1 MYEEEIM
8 YQIDF
13 KEESLLPRERLVEV
27 GPERPSNQELLAI
40 FIRTGTK
47 NEPVTILSNK
57 LLNQL
62 ENLANLRDLSIEE
75 LQTLTGIGRV
85 KAIEIKA
92 MIELG
97 KRINQ
102 SHLLLNEQVLGSEK
116 LGRKMIQEIGDKK
129 QEHLVALYLNT
140 QNQIIKQETI
150 FIGSVNRSIAEPR
163 EILHHA
169 IKCMATSVIIVH
181 NHPSGSV
188 QPSKNDLLF
197 TENLKQSCDV
207 LGLVLLDHL
216 IVGNKN
222 YYSFREESELF

>member
-1 MYEEEIM
+1 MYS
-8 YQIDF
+8 IDF
-13 KEESLLPRERLVEV
+13 QGEALQPRERLVAV
-27 GPERPSNQELLAI
+27 GPEKLSNQELLAI

-47 NEPVTILSNK
+47 NQPVSLLSNQLMAK
-57 LLNQL
+57 L
-62 ENLANLRDLSIEE
+62 ENLAALKELSIEE
-75 LQTLTGIGRV
+75 LQALTGIGRV

-102 SHLLLNEQVLGSEK
+102 SAFLLEKQILGSEK
-116 LGRKMIQEIGDKK
+116 LGKRMMEELGDKK

-140 QNQIIKQETI
+140 QNQIISQRTI

-163 EILHHA
+163 EILHYA
-169 IKCMATSVIIVH
+169 VKCMATSVIIVH

-188 QPSKNDLLF
+188 QPSKNDLTF
-197 TENLKQSCDV
+197 TKALKKSCDT

-216 IVGNKN
+216 IVSDQD
-222 YYSFREESELF
+222 YYSFREESEL

>member
-1 MYEEEIM
+1 M

-13 KEESLLPRERLVEV
+13 KEEALMPRERLLEL
-27 GPERPSNQELLAI
+27 GPERLSNQELLAI

-47 NEPVTILSNK
+47 KEPVSILSNN
-57 LLNQL
+57 LHNQL
-62 ENLANLRDLSIEE
+62 ENLAALRDLSIEE
-75 LQTLTGIGRV
+75 LQSLTGIGRV

-102 SHLLLNEQVLGSEK
+102 SEILLNDRILGSEK
-116 LGRKMIQEIGDKK
+116 LGRKMIQEIGQQK
-129 QEHLVALYLNT
+129 QEHLVAIYLNT
-140 QNQIIKQETI
+140 QNQVIHQKTV

-163 EILHHA
+163 EILHYA
-169 IKCMATSVIIVH
+169 VKCMATSIIIVH

-197 TENLKQSCDV
+197 TENLKNSCET

-216 IVGNKN
+216 IVGQKD

>member
-1 MYEEEIM
+1 M

-13 KEESLLPRERLVEV
+13 KEEALMPRERLLEL
-27 GPERPSNQELLAI
+27 GPERLSNQELLAI

-47 NEPVTILSNK
+47 KESVSILSNN
-57 LLNQL
+57 LHNQL
-62 ENLANLRDLSIEE
+62 ENLAALKDLSIEE
-75 LQTLTGIGRV
+75 LQSLTGIGRV

-102 SHLLLNEQVLGSEK
+102 SELLLNDRILGSEK
-116 LGRKMIQEIGDKK
+116 LGRKMIQEIGQQK

-140 QNQIIKQETI
+140 QNQVIHQKTV

-163 EILHHA
+163 EILHYA
-169 IKCMATSVIIVH
+169 VKCMATSIIIVH

-197 TENLKQSCDV
+197 TENLKDSCET

-216 IVGNKN
+216 IVGQKD

>member
-1 MYEEEIM
+1 M

-13 KEESLLPRERLVEV
+13 KEEALMPRERLLEL
-27 GPERPSNQELLAI
+27 GPERLSNQELLAI

-47 NEPVTILSNK
+47 KEPVSILSNN
-57 LLNQL
+57 LHNQL
-62 ENLANLRDLSIEE
+62 ENLAALKDLSIEE
-75 LQTLTGIGRV
+75 LQSLTGIGRV

-102 SHLLLNEQVLGSEK
+102 SELLLNDRILGSEK
-116 LGRKMIQEIGDKK
+116 LGRKMIQEIGQQK

-140 QNQIIKQETI
+140 QNQVIHQKTV

-163 EILHHA
+163 EILHYA
-169 IKCMATSVIIVH
+169 VKCMATSIIIVH

-197 TENLKQSCDV
+197 TENLKDSCET

-216 IVGNKN
+216 IVGQKD

>member
-1 MYEEEIM
+1 M

-13 KEESLLPRERLVEV
+13 KEEALMPRERLLEL
-27 GPERPSNQELLAI
+27 GPERLSNQELLAI

-47 NEPVTILSNK
+47 KEPVSILSNN
-57 LLNQL
+57 LHNQL
-62 ENLANLRDLSIEE
+62 ENLAALRDLSIEE
-75 LQTLTGIGRV
+75 LQSLTGIGRV

-102 SHLLLNEQVLGSEK
+102 SEILLNDRILGSEK
-116 LGRKMIQEIGDKK
+116 LGRKMIQEIGQQK

-140 QNQIIKQETI
+140 QNQVIHQKTV

-163 EILHHA
+163 EILHYA
-169 IKCMATSVIIVH
+169 VKCMATSIIIVH

-197 TENLKQSCDV
+197 TENLKNSCET

-216 IVGNKN
+216 IVGQKD

>member
-1 MYEEEIM
+1 MYDI
-8 YQIDF
+8 QF
-13 KEESLLPRERLVEV
+13 KKESLQPRERLLEV
-27 GPERPSNQELLAI
+27 GAEGLSNQELLAI
-40 FIRTGTK
+40 FIRTGTRK
-47 NEPVTILSNK
+47 EPVSILSAHLLEK
-57 LLNQL
+57 LERLSK
-62 ENLANLRDLSIEE
+62 LRELSIEE
-75 LQTLTGIGRV
+75 LEQLTGIGRV

-102 SHLLLNEQVLGSEK
+102 SECLANDYVMGSEK
-116 LGRKMIQEIGDKK
+116 LGLKMIEEIGDKQ

-140 QNQIIKQETI
+140 QNQIICQKTI

-169 IKCMATSVIIVH
+169 VKCMATSVIIVH

-188 QPSKNDLLF
+188 HPSRNDLDF
-197 TENLKQSCDV
+197 TDKLKESCEI

-216 IVGNKN
+216 IVGADD
-222 YYSFREESELF
+222 YYSFREDGELV

>member
-1 MYEEEIM
+1 M

-13 KEESLLPRERLVEV
+13 KEEALLPRERLLEV
-27 GPERPSNQELLAI
+27 GAERLSNQELLAI

-47 NEPVTILSNK
+47 KEPVSILSNN
-57 LLNQL
+57 LLNRL
-62 ENLANLRDLSIEE
+62 ETLAALRELSIEE
-75 LQTLTGIGRV
+75 LQDLTGIGRV

-102 SHLLLNEQVLGSEK
+102 SELLLNERILGSEK
-116 LGRKMIQEIGDKK
+116 LGRKMIQELGDKK

-140 QNQIIKQETI
+140 QNQIISQKTI

-163 EILHHA
+163 EILHYA
-169 IKCMATSVIIVH
+169 VKCMATSIIIVH

-188 QPSKNDLLF
+188 QPSKNDILF
-197 TENLKQSCDV
+197 TENLKKSCET

-216 IVGNKN
+216 IVGNKD

>member
-1 MYEEEIM
+1 M

-13 KEESLLPRERLVEV
+13 KEEALMPRERLLEL
-27 GPERPSNQELLAI
+27 GPERLSNQELLAI

-47 NEPVTILSNK
+47 KEPVSILSNN
-57 LLNQL
+57 LHNQL
-62 ENLANLRDLSIEE
+62 ENLAALRDLSIEE
-75 LQTLTGIGRV
+75 LQSLTGIGRV

-102 SHLLLNEQVLGSEK
+102 SEILLNDRILGSEK
-116 LGRKMIQEIGDKK
+116 LGRKMIQEIGQQK

-140 QNQIIKQETI
+140 QNQVIHQKTV

-163 EILHHA
+163 EILHYA
-169 IKCMATSVIIVH
+169 VKCMATSIIIVH

-197 TENLKQSCDV
+197 TENLKDSCET

-216 IVGNKN
+216 IVGQKD

>member
-1 MYEEEIM
+1 M

-13 KEESLLPRERLVEV
+13 KEEALLPRERLLEV
-27 GPERPSNQELLAI
+27 GAERLSNQELLAI

-47 NEPVTILSNK
+47 KEPVSILSNN
-57 LLNQL
+57 LLNRL
-62 ENLANLRDLSIEE
+62 ENLAALRELSIEE
-75 LQTLTGIGRV
+75 LQSLTGIGRV

-102 SHLLLNEQVLGSEK
+102 SELLMNERILGSEK
-116 LGRKMIQEIGDKK
+116 LGRKMIQELGDKK

-140 QNQIIKQETI
+140 QNQIISQKTI

-163 EILHHA
+163 EILHYA
-169 IKCMATSVIIVH
+169 VKSMATSIIIVH

-188 QPSKNDLLF
+188 EPSKNDLLF
-197 TENLKQSCDV
+197 TENLKKFCDT

-216 IVGNKN
+216 IVGSKN

>member
-1 MYEEEIM
+1 M

-13 KEESLLPRERLVEV
+13 KEEALMPRERLLEL
-27 GPERPSNQELLAI
+27 GPERLSNQELLAI

-47 NEPVTILSNK
+47 KEPVSILSNN
-57 LLNQL
+57 LHNQL
-62 ENLANLRDLSIEE
+62 ENLAALRDLSIEE
-75 LQTLTGIGRV
+75 LQSLTGIGRV

-102 SHLLLNEQVLGSEK
+102 SELLLNDRILGSEK
-116 LGRKMIQEIGDKK
+116 LGRKMIQEIGQQK

-140 QNQIIKQETI
+140 QNQVIHQKTV

-163 EILHHA
+163 EILHYA
-169 IKCMATSVIIVH
+169 VKCMATSIIIVH

-197 TENLKQSCDV
+197 TENLKDSCET

-216 IVGNKN
+216 IVGQKD

>member
-1 MYEEEIM
+1 MYS
-8 YQIDF
+8 IDF
-13 KEESLLPRERLVEV
+13 QGEALQPRERLVAV
-27 GPERPSNQELLAI
+27 GPEKLSNQELLAI

-47 NEPVTILSNK
+47 NQPVSLLSNQLMAK
-57 LLNQL
+57 L
-62 ENLANLRDLSIEE
+62 ENLAALKELSIEE
-75 LQTLTGIGRV
+75 LQALTGIGRV

-102 SHLLLNEQVLGSEK
+102 SAFLLEEQILGSEK
-116 LGRKMIQEIGDKK
+116 LGKRMMEELGDKK

-140 QNQIIKQETI
+140 QNQIISQRTI

-163 EILHHA
+163 EILHYA
-169 IKCMATSVIIVH
+169 VKCMATSVIIVH

-188 QPSKNDLLF
+188 QPSKNDLTF
-197 TENLKQSCDV
+197 TKALKKSCDT

-216 IVGNKN
+216 IVSDQD
-222 YYSFREESELF
+222 YYSFREESEL

>member
-1 MYEEEIM
+1 M

-13 KEESLLPRERLVEV
+13 KEEALMPRERLLEL
-27 GPERPSNQELLAI
+27 GPERLSNQELLAI

-47 NEPVTILSNK
+47 KEPVSILSNN
-57 LLNQL
+57 LHNQL
-62 ENLANLRDLSIEE
+62 ENLAALKDLSIEE
-75 LQTLTGIGRV
+75 LQSLAGIGRV

-102 SHLLLNEQVLGSEK
+102 SEILLNDRILGSEK
-116 LGRKMIQEIGDKK
+116 LGRKMIQEIGQQK

-140 QNQIIKQETI
+140 QNQVIHQKTV

-163 EILHHA
+163 EILHYA
-169 IKCMATSVIIVH
+169 VKCMATSIIIVH

-197 TENLKQSCDV
+197 TENLKNSCET

-216 IVGNKN
+216 IVGQKD

>member
-1 MYEEEIM
+1 MYHIE
-8 YQIDF
+8 F
-13 KEESLLPRERLVEV
+13 KEEALLPRERLLEV
-27 GPERPSNQELLAI
+27 GAEGLSNQELLAI

-47 NEPVTILSNK
+47 NQPVSILSNQ

-62 ENLANLRDLSIEE
+62 ENLAALRELSIEE
-75 LQTLTGIGRV
+75 LQKLTGIGRV

-102 SHLLLNEQVLGSEK
+102 SELLLKEQILGSEK
-116 LGRKMIQEIGDKK
+116 LGRKMIQEIGNKK

-140 QNQIIKQETI
+140 QNRIISQKTI

-163 EILHHA
+163 EILHYA
-169 IKCMATSVIIVH
+169 VKCMATSIIIVH
-181 NHPSGSV
+181 NHPSGAV
-188 QPSKNDLLF
+188 EPSKNDLLF
-197 TENLKQSCDV
+197 TENLKKSCET

-216 IVGNKN
+216 IVGQSK

>member
-1 MYEEEIM
+1 M

-13 KEESLLPRERLVEV
+13 KEEALMPRERLLEL
-27 GPERPSNQELLAI
+27 GPERLSNQELLAI

-47 NEPVTILSNK
+47 KEPVSILSNN
-57 LLNQL
+57 LHNQL
-62 ENLANLRDLSIEE
+62 ENLAALKDLSIEE
-75 LQTLTGIGRV
+75 LQSLTGIGRV

-102 SHLLLNEQVLGSEK
+102 SEILLNDRILGSEK
-116 LGRKMIQEIGDKK
+116 LGRKMIQEIGQQK

-140 QNQIIKQETI
+140 QNQVIRQKTV

-163 EILHHA
+163 EILHYA
-169 IKCMATSVIIVH
+169 VKCMATSIIIVH

-188 QPSKNDLLF
+188 QPSKNDVLF
-197 TENLKQSCDV
+197 TENLKDSCET

-216 IVGNKN
+216 IVGQKD

>member
-1 MYEEEIM
+1 M

-13 KEESLLPRERLVEV
+13 KEEALMPRERLLEL
-27 GPERPSNQELLAI
+27 GPERLSNQELLAI

-47 NEPVTILSNK
+47 KEPVSILSNN
-57 LLNQL
+57 LHNQL
-62 ENLANLRDLSIEE
+62 ENLAALKDLSIEE
-75 LQTLTGIGRV
+75 LQSLTGIGRV

-102 SHLLLNEQVLGSEK
+102 SELLLNDRILGSEK
-116 LGRKMIQEIGDKK
+116 LGRKMIQEIGQQK

-140 QNQIIKQETI
+140 QNQVIHQKTV

-163 EILHHA
+163 EILHYA
-169 IKCMATSVIIVH
+169 VKCMATSIIIVH

-197 TENLKQSCDV
+197 TENLKNSCET

-216 IVGNKN
+216 IVGQKD